1 MVRQPT
7 YPCNHVHSV
16 ASSIVIPGIVVDIF
30 FQCMSALL
38 NSVNRPR
45 GSIKW
50 GLAAHTVVMFSLVTI
65 GTAIDAHILRN
76 SFIDDRAFPGADAI
90 PPGPLGYQVT
100 LFDKAINVASGCIF
114 ILNSWLADG
123 LLASSGVKL
132 TRPAA

>member
-1 MVRQPT
+1 
-7 YPCNHVHSV
+7 
-16 ASSIVIPGIVVDIF
+16 
-30 FQCMSALL
+30 MSALL

-65 GTAIDAHILRN
+65 GTGIDAHILRN